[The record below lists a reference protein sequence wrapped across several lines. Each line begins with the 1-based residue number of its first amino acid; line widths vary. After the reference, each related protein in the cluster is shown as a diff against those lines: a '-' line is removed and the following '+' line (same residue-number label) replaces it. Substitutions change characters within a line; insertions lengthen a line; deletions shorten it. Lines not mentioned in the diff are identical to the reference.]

1 MSTIA
6 NYYRQFQ
13 GWMTPQM
20 KGDIPRDIR
29 LIHAFGD
36 KLLFF
41 QKSSRAGDIVY
52 YDMDY
57 QEKVFVFGEEEI

>member
-1 MSTIA
+1 
-6 NYYRQFQ
+6 
-13 GWMTPQM
+13 MTPQM
-20 KGDIPRDIR
+20 KRETSRNIR

-41 QKSSRAGDIVY
+41 QKSSRAGEIVY